1 MGKIELDGKKAFA
14 ALPQG
19 VSKAEIEAERK
30 ETVSVSISGEAM
42 GLNASSVTTLY
53 ARVGGEVSGTACS
66 QALGQDLSQL
76 LEKARD
82 NGRWAG
88 GRALPFAKPLQK
100 TFSDGRRP
108 QNPEALRELAA
119 ALEKAVR
126 AVSQGI
132 VSASA
137 AVSEESTSIRLL
149 SADGADLQ
157 SENRAIVAEIT
168 AEADW
173 DGFACGSE
181 LTLTGGS
188 PEDFCPEKMA
198 AALAEQLRLQQ
209 RPGSFTPGSYRVL
222 LDQPVVWNLMLTAWQ
237 VFSGPRCA
245 AKTSCFHQMLGKQVG
260 SSCLGVADYPSH
272 PQTGFR
278 YDFDFEGSPCQPV
291 ALVKQGRM
299 AGMLHH
305 LDSAAAFG
313 ALSNGRAGRAPLLT
327 SGIPNAYTVT
337 PRIFIV
343 EPGQAKAEMLP
354 ELLGDG
360 LRITESYDPF
370 HCLDIASG
378 HFSIPC
384 RGILYKNGKPAGSVA
399 SIAIHV
405 DLSELFQAIELV
417 VDDLRIAP
425 FLMTHAYCVG
435 APSLLVSRLVVSGK

>member
-1 MGKIELDGKKAFA
+1 MSRIELDSKKAFA
-14 ALPQG
+14 ALPEG

-30 ETVSVSISGEAM
+30 ETVSVSLSGEAA

-66 QALGQDLSQL
+66 QALGQDLSLL

-88 GRALPFAKPLQK
+88 GRALPFGEPKQQR
-100 TFSDGRRP
+100 FSDGRAP
-108 QNPEALRELAA
+108 QSPEALRGLAA

-126 AVSQGI
+126 AADKKI
-132 VSASA
+132 VSAGV
-137 AVSEESTSIRLL
+137 AVSEEALSMRLV

-157 SENRAIVAEIT
+157 SESRALTAEIT

-173 DGFACGSE
+173 GGFACGSE

-188 PEDFCPEKMA
+188 PEDFSPEKMA
-198 AALAEQLRLQQ
+198 EALAEQLRLQQ
-209 RPGSFTPGSYRVL
+209 RPGAFTPGSYRVL

-245 AKTSCFHQMLGKQVG
+245 AKTSCFHAMLGEQIG
-260 SSCLGVADYPSH
+260 ASCLNISDYPSH
-272 PQTGFR
+272 PKAGYR
-278 YDFDFEGSPCQPV
+278 YDFDFEGSLCQPV
-291 ALVKQGRM
+291 TLIKQGRM
-299 AGMLHH
+299 TGMLHH
-305 LDSAAAFG
+305 LDSAKTFG
-313 ALSNGRAGRAPLLT
+313 VSSNGRAGRAPLLT
-327 SGIPNAYTVT
+327 SGIPNAYTAV
-337 PRIFIV
+337 PRIFAA
-343 EPGQAKAEMLP
+343 EPGETKAETLP
-354 ELLGDG
+354 ALLGDG

-399 SIAIHV
+399 SIAIHGE
-405 DLSELFQAIELV
+405 LSELFKAVEAV
-417 VDDLRIAP
+417 GDDLRIAP

-435 APSLLVSRLVVSGK
+435 APSLLISRLVVSGK